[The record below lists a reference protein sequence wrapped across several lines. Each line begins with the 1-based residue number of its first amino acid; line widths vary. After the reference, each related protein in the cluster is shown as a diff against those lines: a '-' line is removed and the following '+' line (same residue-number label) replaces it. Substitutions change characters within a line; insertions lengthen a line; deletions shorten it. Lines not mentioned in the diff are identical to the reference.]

1 MAGSL
6 KTTFF
11 NLVKYAA
18 NDITSWLTDFNG
30 NMDKI
35 DAGME
40 ANKQAAAAADD
51 KATNAAT
58 SVAAITEIVQ
68 GNTDSIEANEK
79 AIAANK
85 TAIENLQDD
94 FSGIDIGTLIYLD
107 NSNSTVSIVEPLCT
121 RTIICGRNI
130 GGLYSGTLSLR
141 YTAGNFHSYDRNAD
155 IPGMDNAYI
164 TDIIRITGNPF
175 GLKGNSWTRLL
186 AITGQA
192 TSGSPITNGN
202 YVIGYLESSNFTII
216 GFSTNSSTP
225 VEATATDVFASI

>member
-6 KTTFF
+6 KTKSF

-35 DAGME
+35 DSGME

-94 FSGIDIGTLIYLD
+94 FSGIDIGTIIYLENGNPD
-107 NSNSTVSIVEPLCT
+107 VSLTEPLCT
-121 RTIICGRNI
+121 KASICGRNI
-130 GGLYSGTLSLR
+130 GGLYSGSISLR

-155 IPGMDNAYI
+155 VPGMSNAYI
-164 TDIIRITGNPF
+164 TDIVRITGNPF
-175 GLKGNSWTRLL
+175 GLKGNSWARLL
-186 AITGQA
+186 GISGAA
-192 TSGSPITNGN
+192 TSGKPIAGNN
-202 YVIGYLESSNFTII
+202 YVIGYVESSNFTVI
-216 GFSTNSSTP
+216 GFASNSSTL
-225 VEATATDVFASI
+225 VEVSATDVLASI